1 MNTPHFFDDIPRD
14 IAYRA
19 NLGTSFVPEQR
30 GETERNEYAS
40 TLAADFEMLLKHAP
54 TDETQA
60 ILETEFA
67 RYRDGYKS
75 RSLAYLHSKG
85 RCLSSM
91 IGCWQAYRNSR
102 SLEQAGQFVAEPNES
117 SAP

>member
-1 MNTPHFFDDIPRD
+1 MNTQHFIHDIPRD

-40 TLAADFEMLLKHAP
+40 TLATDFEMLLKHAP
-54 TDETQA
+54 TDEKRA

-67 RYRDGYKS
+67 RYRE
-75 RSLAYLHSKG
+75 G
-85 RCLSSM
+85 RVCQPRHHIQRNAFASS
-91 IGCWQAYRNSR
+91 GV
-102 SLEQAGQFVAEPNES
+102 L
-117 SAP
+117 